1 MAQAEELTTVIWHQR
16 PSERP
21 TSRRPK
27 GLQVQGQNH
36 PWEEGLNWGKQ
47 EGVGG
52 DGPQRQLYKDL
63 PRNPENTQE

>member
-1 MAQAEELTTVIWHQR
+1 MAQAEELTPVIWHQR
-16 PSERP
+16 PSECP

-52 DGPQRQLYKDL
+52 DGP
-63 PRNPENTQE
+63 